1 MVVLNFLFP
10 SISSAVGSSLSS
22 SSDLQLSTS
31 SSPSEGIRE
40 IMATATAT
48 ATRTAKSNRF
58 RFAKQQL
65 CRCITFFIHF
75 FAVTARVR
83 REMPYFTICRGRQ
96 LSFFL
101 PELWYSPLELNSSI
115 WQIKRDGISA
125 NSLFE
130 WRFRTRRRRCC
141 FSWLLMGSGNVGP
154 DPTFPPLFH
163 DHFRFV
169 SRSPLPPL
177 PSPNI

>member
-1 MVVLNFLFP
+1 MFYSLPLAQRLVLACRHHRIFNCQLP
-10 SISSAVGSSLSS
+10 ALLQKVLGSL
-22 SSDLQLSTS
+22 
-31 SSPSEGIRE
+31 
-40 IMATATAT
+40 MATATAT
-48 ATRTAKSNRF
+48 TTAKSNRF

-115 WQIKRDGISA
+115 WRIKRDGISVIKFEA
-125 NSLFE
+125 TQIHFLSDVFVAVAVVVGSADYWWGLEMWVLFLHSHL
-130 WRFRTRRRRCC
+130 F
-141 FSWLLMGSGNVGP
+141 FKQIS
-154 DPTFPPLFH
+154 PP
-163 DHFRFV
+163 
-169 SRSPLPPL
+169 SPPL
-177 PSPNI
+177 P

>member
-10 SISSAVGSSLSS
+10 PISSAVGSSLSS

-40 IMATATAT
+40 IMATATPT

-65 CRCITFFIHF
+65 CTCITLFYTFLCRHCASTTWNALF
-75 FAVTARVR
+75 HDLSRTATV
-83 REMPYFTICRGRQ
+83 
-96 LSFFL
+96 LFL

-115 WQIKRDGISA
+115 WRMKRDGISA
-125 NSLFE
+125 IKFE
-130 WRFRTRRRRCC
+130 AAQI
-141 FSWLLMGSGNVGP
+141 
-154 DPTFPPLFH
+154 
-163 DHFRFV
+163 HFLSDVFV
-169 SRSPLPPL
+169 PVAVVVASADYW
-177 PSPNI
+177 

>member
-10 SISSAVGSSLSS
+10 PISSAVGSSLSS

-83 REMPYFTICRGRQ
+83 REMPYFTICRGRE

-115 WQIKRDGISA
+115 WRIKRDGISA
-125 NSLFE
+125 IKFEAAQIHFLSDVFVPVAVVVASADHWWGLEMWVLILHSRLF
-130 WRFRTRRRRCC
+130 FTII
-141 FSWLLMGSGNVGP
+141 SVL
-154 DPTFPPLFH
+154 
-163 DHFRFV
+163 
-169 SRSPLPPL
+169 
-177 PSPNI
+177 